1 MYNERTRLIWI
12 CIIIAF
18 VFIRL
23 GSISFLQKSMDGDV
37 ALLSFLWFLN
47 LILLVLM
54 TYQAILYYPLCKILI
69 FILFFIALFFSTTWA
84 MQYHDNPV
92 YANMSIVMTI
102 ITLLILIQFIP
113 LCLFP
118 LAIMSLLLWLIL
130 FFYVNQTPLQ

>member
-18 VFIRL
+18 VFIIL
-23 GSISFLQKSMDGDV
+23 GSISFLQKTLDGDV

-54 TYQAILYYPLCKILI
+54 TYQAILYCPLCKILI

-84 MQYHDNPV
+84 MQYHVNPV

-118 LAIMSLLLWLIL
+118 LAIMSLLFWLII
-130 FFYVNQTPLQ
+130 FFYVNQPSL

>member
-18 VFIRL
+18 VFIIL